1 MFKRKIYDKLLAWKN
16 ESAGKTALLVEGPRR
31 VGKSTTVEE
40 FAKNEYESYILIDFS
55 TASPEV
61 RELFSD
67 LSDLNYIFL
76 RLQLQYGTEL
86 FTRKSLIIFDEVQ
99 FCPQARQAIKVLVK
113 DHRYDYIET
122 GSLIS
127 IRKNVKDILIPS
139 EERKLNMYPMDYE
152 EFLWAQGD
160 TITAP
165 LLRQMLA
172 AKRPLGDAIHRKIL
186 RSFRLY
192 MLVGGMPQ
200 AVDEY
205 LNTNN
210 FKRVD
215 AVKRDI
221 LSLYQDDF
229 HKIDSTGRLSLLFD
243 SIPAE
248 LNKNASRYQVSSV
261 LSSGRADAILTL
273 LSELQD
279 SKTVL
284 AAYHANDPG
293 PGMANTRDLGKFK
306 LFLADTGL
314 FTTLVFKDRDFT
326 ENIIYEKLL
335 SDKLAANLG
344 YLYENVV
351 AQLLASGGDELFY
364 HTFLNKASRHSYEI
378 DYLISRKNKICPIE
392 VKSSGYKTHASL
404 DAFSEKF
411 SGRILEKYL
420 LYTKDLQKDHDI
432 LCLPVY
438 MAQFL

>member
-76 RLQLQYGTEL
+76 RLQLQYGAEL

-172 AKRPLGDAIHRKIL
+172 AKRPLGDAVHRKIL

-351 AQLLASGGDELFY
+351 AQLLASGEDELFY
-364 HTFLNKASRHSYEI
+364 HTFLNKASRHNYEI
-378 DYLISRKNKICPIE
+378 DFLISRKNKICPIE